1 MDWGKYIKRTVVRR
15 VVWIVV
21 GVAVYAVIGFFSD
34 ARAQDYSSCFDPSVS
49 SATCPTREDAYTQAK
64 AHSQYQ
70 CDNSG
75 SWECLGVEGA
85 QVFDI
90 GGRLAVRYPYRQRN
104 PSTGGERTQQA
115 GYRMWATECA
125 PGSIWRDDVGACFNE
140 DTCRNRN
147 DNLIGHGNAIYSG
160 FGSGNVCLDGCSF
173 GPKGGNSSCAAALGQ
188 DLGCAAAFHFTGA
201 QCFMDSPEN
210 PPDLENPP
218 QEKCVW
224 FGGEAGAGGQA
235 FCKKADGRECYTIQG
250 GNRAGQQVCWAP
262 GQAGRKVA
270 GDTAITRGPG
280 PNEPPQPDPPP
291 GESMEKVGDSVT
303 VETTTN
309 TPSGSSTTTTTTR
322 QDRTMYGTDA
332 GGPGA
337 PDQSEGPG
345 SGGEGEGEGEG
356 SWSGGNDCSAPP
368 ACSGDPIQ
376 CGIGLQVWTMR
387 CEAGEDGEFG
397 DWVGEIDG
405 AIAAGDG
412 DGDPDEGEMLE
423 HADPDTWREVRVV
436 DDEGLDDSGFGLD
449 RSCPQL
455 PAVQVGP
462 TSLQLNLGPICN
474 FLSALSGLVLALA
487 YFVAAKII
495 AGVK

>member
-1 MDWGKYIKRTVVRR
+1 MDWGRYIKRTAVRR

-21 GVAVYAVIGFFSD
+21 GLAVYAALSAFGVAHAQANPCPNWD
-34 ARAQDYSSCFDPSVS
+34 ANTGTQMEAYSCAMQAVAQRQAQYHPSCRLQTNIPYGSGNIWGRYAVECQTGPHNSWSTFEYFMFLLEHDG
-49 SATCPTREDAYTQAK
+49 CPE
-64 AHSQYQ
+64 
-70 CDNSG
+70 G
-75 SWECLGVEGA
+75 STFRDDLGRCFGDDECL
-85 QVFDI
+85 
-90 GGRLAVRYPYRQRN
+90 
-104 PSTGGERTQQA
+104 
-115 GYRMWATECA
+115 
-125 PGSIWRDDVGACFNE
+125 
-140 DTCRNRN
+140 NRN
-147 DNLIGHGNAIYSG
+147 DNLIGNGNAIYSVS
-160 FGSGNVCLDGCSF
+160 GSGNVCLDGCSF
-173 GPKGGNSSCAAALGQ
+173 GPVGGNSSCASALGQ
-188 DLGCAAAFHFTGA
+188 GLGCSAKWHFTGA
-201 QCFMDSPEN
+201 QCFADPPDD

-262 GQAGRKVA
+262 GEAGRKVA

-291 GESMEKVGDSVT
+291 GESMEKVGESVT

-309 TPSGSSTTTTTTR
+309 TASGSSTTTTTTR

-397 DWVGEIDG
+397 DWVSEIDG

-412 DGDPDEGEMLE
+412 DGDPDEGEMLD

-462 TSLQLNLGPICN
+462 TSLQLNLGPICS

>member
-1 MDWGKYIKRTVVRR
+1 MD
-15 VVWIVV
+15 
-21 GVAVYAVIGFFSD
+21 
-34 ARAQDYSSCFDPSVS
+34 P
-49 SATCPTREDAYTQAK
+49 P
-64 AHSQYQ
+64 
-70 CDNSG
+70 
-75 SWECLGVEGA
+75 
-85 QVFDI
+85 
-90 GGRLAVRYPYRQRN
+90 
-104 PSTGGERTQQA
+104 
-115 GYRMWATECA
+115 
-125 PGSIWRDDVGACFNE
+125 DD
-140 DTCRNRN
+140 
-147 DNLIGHGNAIYSG
+147 
-160 FGSGNVCLDGCSF
+160 
-173 GPKGGNSSCAAALGQ
+173 
-188 DLGCAAAFHFTGA
+188 
-201 QCFMDSPEN
+201 
-210 PPDLENPP
+210 PPDLDNPP
-218 QEKCVW
+218 QEECVW

-262 GQAGRKVA
+262 GEAGRKVA

-309 TPSGSSTTTTTTR
+309 TASGSSSTTTTTR

-337 PDQSEGPG
+337 PDHSEGPG
-345 SGGEGEGEGEG
+345 GEGSGEGDG

-368 ACSGDPIQ
+368 ACAGDAIQ

-387 CEAGEDGEFG
+387 CEGGEGGEFG
-397 DWVGEIDG
+397 DWVAEIDG

-462 TSLQLNLGPICN
+462 TSLQFNLGPICN